1 VAEALAADMLDGAEP
16 AVLAGVLSSVVFE
29 PRRARRMA
37 THGAG
42 GHHRPPGRRGGARGA
57 KRKEPLPDRLGEKR
71 VVDLRWRCEALSE
84 AAERIR
90 LVEELHGVPRTRQPS
105 AGLATAVTSWA
116 RGASFGTALGVASRD
131 IGELAPGDFV
141 RTMKSVADLVQQ
153 VAYAAAEPA
162 TAKAAREAVDLL
174 LRGVVAGGLPTI

>member
-1 VAEALAADMLDGAEP
+1 
-16 AVLAGVLSSVVFE
+16 
-29 PRRARRMA
+29 
-37 THGAG
+37 
-42 GHHRPPGRRGGARGA
+42 
-57 KRKEPLPDRLGEKR
+57 
-71 VVDLRWRCEALSE
+71 
-84 AAERIR
+84 
-90 LVEELHGVPRTRQPS
+90 
-105 AGLATAVTSWA
+105 
-116 RGASFGTALGVASRD
+116 VASRD